1 MIRKRKG
8 VTTHA
13 CEHTGSPYKKQLSEK
28 NENTNKIQ
36 SIPKKKK
43 LLHTKSYYDERLK
56 RNVKIDNE
64 SRENGFNRQ
73 ELVAGMTSHPLVY
86 CSP

>member
-28 NENTNKIQ
+28 NENTNEIQ

-43 LLHTKSYYDERLK
+43 LLHKKSYYD
-56 RNVKIDNE
+56 
-64 SRENGFNRQ
+64 
-73 ELVAGMTSHPLVY
+73 
-86 CSP
+86 